1 MLQLVMWSLYQA
13 AKKLSDEGGLA
24 IASNVALSL
33 LLALFPFLMLITSL
47 LRLYGDPS
55 MATQIV
61 ELVLGSWPG
70 DSADAITEQVRVLLT
85 QSPAEFFS
93 LSTVLT
99 LVLATN
105 GVESARDGLNR
116 AYKVEER
123 RSFFWRRA
131 QGAIFIL
138 LGAVALIGANVI
150 LVGAP
155 FAWNFLLTRVSWLDE
170 LSLAFTA
177 VQYGLPLVVL
187 AATLTAFH
195 RFLPDL
201 KGHHRSLRWG
211 IVLTI
216 IGMVIGS
223 NLFGFYLQNIA
234 NYTALYAGLAGMMVA
249 IVYLYGLA
257 VLLLFGAEF
266 NTAFSEQ
273 LARAK
278 AAKKPI

>member
-1 MLQLVMWSLYQA
+1 MLQVLLRSLYQA
-13 AKKLSDEGGLA
+13 AVKLTYDGGLA

-33 LLALFPFLMLITSL
+33 LLALFPFLMLIASV

-55 MATQIV
+55 MAGQIV

-70 DSADAITEQVRVLLT
+70 DSADAITEQVGVLLS
-85 QSPAEFFS
+85 QNPSEFFS
-93 LSTVLT
+93 LSTMLA
-99 LVLATN
+99 LILATN
-105 GVESARDGLNR
+105 GIESARDGLNR

-123 RSFFWRRA
+123 RSFVWRRV
-131 QGAIFIL
+131 QGAVFIL
-138 LGAVALIGANVI
+138 LGAVALIAANVI

-155 FAWNFLLTRVSWLDE
+155 FVWTFLLNRFDWLTE
-170 LSLAFTA
+170 LALAFTL
-177 VQYGLPLVVL
+177 VQYGLPLVLL
-187 AATLTAFH
+187 AVTLFAFH
-195 RFLPDL
+195 KFLPDL
-201 KGHHRSLRWG
+201 KGHRRSLTWG

-216 IGMVIGS
+216 VGMVIGS

-273 LARAK
+273 LEV
-278 AAKKPI
+278 AKKQR